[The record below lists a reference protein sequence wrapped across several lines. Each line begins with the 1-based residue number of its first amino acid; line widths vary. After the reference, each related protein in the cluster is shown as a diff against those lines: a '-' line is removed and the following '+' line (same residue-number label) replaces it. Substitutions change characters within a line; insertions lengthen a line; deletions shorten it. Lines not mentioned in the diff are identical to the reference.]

1 MADQLLTQEQQG
13 RVKIFLYDIF
23 ELSKGLMLSDSLKVS
38 VQAGLTILTIV
49 ESMERGRL
57 SFEQQYPNGMQDV
70 ASMLTEPLI
79 EKL

>member
-1 MADQLLTQEQQG
+1 
-13 RVKIFLYDIF
+13 
-23 ELSKGLMLSDSLKVS
+23 MLSDSLKVS
-38 VQAGLTILTIV
+38 VQAGLTILNIV

-70 ASMLTEPLI
+70 ASILTEPLI